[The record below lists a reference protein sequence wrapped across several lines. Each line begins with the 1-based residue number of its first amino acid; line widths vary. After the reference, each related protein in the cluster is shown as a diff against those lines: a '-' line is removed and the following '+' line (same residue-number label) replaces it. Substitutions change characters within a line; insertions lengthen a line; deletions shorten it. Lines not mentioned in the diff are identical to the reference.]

1 MSPPTRRSEPHDR
14 PASHQTPAKKS
25 TRKVTRR
32 WTDLA
37 PNEPQAE
44 PPGYF
49 DALAAAIDA
58 GELEEAG
65 T

>member
-1 MSPPTRRSEPHDR
+1 MPPTRRER
-14 PASHQTPAKKS
+14 PEGRPQQTPAKKS
-25 TRKVTRR
+25 TRKTTRR

-37 PNEPQAE
+37 PNEPEAE
-44 PPGYF
+44 QPGYF

>member
-1 MSPPTRRSEPHDR
+1 MTRREGPEGPSQ
-14 PASHQTPAKKS
+14 QTPAKKS
-25 TRKVTRR
+25 KRQVTRR

-37 PNEPQAE
+37 PNEPEPE

-58 GELEEAG
+58 GELEEVG

>member
-1 MSPPTRRSEPHDR
+1 MTSPPTRRSGPKAA
-14 PASHQTPAKKS
+14 PQTPAKKS
-25 TRKVTRR
+25 EHRKVTRR

-37 PNEPQAE
+37 PNEPEAE